1 LLRAPLVRHGANKE
15 NLMNHRFA
23 ALTLLIG
30 ASVACSRHN
39 ESAVN
44 DPTDVSQTATTASE
58 PALTPASS
66 EGSPRQ
72 ADSPSAAPRTAETT
86 TTAHAAPAAAPSRND
101 QAAGIA
107 PAPTRGDASRPAA
120 TPPATTPPVAPDNT
134 KENERDRSAA
144 AVTPTDQR
152 ENETDL
158 KITQHIRQAVMADGS
173 LSFTAKNVKIITAGG
188 KVTLRG
194 PVKTDAER
202 SAIESAARKVAGV
215 TQVDN
220 QIEVKK

>member
-1 LLRAPLVRHGANKE
+1 VNKE
-15 NLMNHRFA
+15 NLMNHRLA
-23 ALTLLIG
+23 ALTLVIG

-44 DPTDVSQTATTASE
+44 DPTDVSQTSTAVSD

-66 EGSPRQ
+66 EGTPRRV
-72 ADSPSAAPRTAETT
+72 DSPG
-86 TTAHAAPAAAPSRND
+86 AAPAAAPSHND
-101 QAAGIA
+101 KAAALA
-107 PAPTRGDASRPAA
+107 PAPARDDDSRPV
-120 TPPATTPPVAPDNT
+120 ATTPVAPDNT
-134 KENERDRSAA
+134 KQNERDRSSAA
-144 AVTPTDQR
+144 ATPPDQR

-194 PVKTDAER
+194 PVQTDAER
-202 SAIESAARKVAGV
+202 SAIEAAARKVAGV